1 MDYLVSVST
10 NDFMMADTA
19 KKLAASDD
27 IYKKARFMVPP
38 PLALT
43 GQQQYSL
50 KPDMAFGWRPTNIV
64 GAPIPMY
71 FNYEQAPLPVNS
83 DTKLE
88 RPLYY

>member
-1 MDYLVSVST
+1 
-10 NDFMMADTA
+10 
-19 KKLAASDD
+19 
-27 IYKKARFMVPP
+27 MVPP